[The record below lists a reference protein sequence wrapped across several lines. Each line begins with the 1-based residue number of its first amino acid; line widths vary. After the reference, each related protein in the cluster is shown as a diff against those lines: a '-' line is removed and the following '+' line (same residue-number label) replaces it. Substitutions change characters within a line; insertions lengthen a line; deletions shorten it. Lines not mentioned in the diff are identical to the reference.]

1 MFKRILFQTK
11 KHQILKYERE
21 IKATSKSKYFKLN
34 IDENEFINCLKKR
47 LDSLGCS
54 SIYIKKFKDK
64 RYYEMQNEMFM
75 TSKKEL
81 KNLEINN

>member
-1 MFKRILFQTK
+1 MSKEKIRFFGM
-11 KHQILKYERE
+11 LKYL
-21 IKATSKSKYFKLN
+21 Y
-34 IDENEFINCLKKR
+34 
-47 LDSLGCS
+47 
-54 SIYIKKFKDK
+54 KKFKDK